1 MDCKAGLRHNAYEQ
15 WEWGRPVDVV
25 VALKSFLRVAET
37 GSFSLAAADLGLTQP
52 AVSRQVAGLEDH
64 FAVRLFHRST
74 SGLSLTAEGER
85 TLALAHRVLEAV
97 DDLGDA
103 LRPGS
108 VGASGQVRLSVPAPL
123 GLYLAERVGGLFA
136 RHPGLRLD
144 LILREQ
150 PSDLIAEGIDIEVRL
165 GVSAD
170 SSLVSRRL
178 GLTTAFLVAS
188 PAYLGD
194 RGGPARPA
202 EIADYDTLCYNR
214 AGHSTEWIFSD
225 GSDYQSVSLRPRL
238 VANNAVAVH
247 RAALAGVGL
256 AVLSHLFAGPDLA
269 RGALVALM
277 PDYPPARVPIFAVY
291 PTRRNLPERV
301 RAVLDFL
308 VEAVAE
314 DAAMR

>member
-1 MDCKAGLRHNAYEQ
+1 MSNGNGA
-15 WEWGRPVDVV
+15 PSVDVV

-37 GSFSLAAADLGLTQP
+37 GSFSLAAADLGLTQS
-52 AVSRQVAGLEDH
+52 AASRQVAGLEDH

-74 SGLSLTAEGER
+74 GGLALTAEGER
-85 TLALAHRVLEAV
+85 TLDLARRVLESV
-97 DDLGDA
+97 DELADA

-108 VGASGQVRLSVPAPL
+108 GGVSGQVRLSLPAPL
-123 GLYLAERVGGLFA
+123 GLYLVDRVGGLFA
-136 RHPGLRLD
+136 RHPDLRLD
-144 LILREQ
+144 LVLTEK

-165 GVSAD
+165 GASAD

-178 GLTTAFLVAS
+178 GLTTACLVAA

-194 RGGPARPA
+194 RPGPATPA
-202 EIADYDTLCYNR
+202 DIAAYDTLCYNR
-214 AGHSTEWIFSD
+214 AGQSTEWIFSD

-247 RAALAGVGL
+247 RAARAGVGL

-269 RGALVALM
+269 DGTLVALM

-308 VEAVAE
+308 VEAVADDE
-314 DAAMR
+314 AMR